1 MKKKEFEFLRD
12 KCLLFN
18 EFMEKKMIIS
28 SEIINAFKNS
38 NDLIIKAC
46 ENRHTKILREGNR
59 EVDLQIRE
67 LPLYLALELDKLF
80 QEKLGISI
88 DSINKK
94 MEKEIQKVIKR
105 GKILNEEEYRL
116 IKNREDEIY
125 VDNSKAEEKQQL
137 DRLMEAYEESTGANN
152 V

>member
-1 MKKKEFEFLRD
+1 MGKRELELLRD
-12 KCLLFN
+12 KILLFHDFMVEKSNMPN
-18 EFMEKKMIIS
+18 ELIKVIKSTNEL
-28 SEIINAFKNS
+28 INKLYERKAL
-38 NDLIIKAC
+38 DLLKG
-46 ENRHTKILREGNR
+46 EDH

-67 LPLYLALELDKLF
+67 LPLYLSLELDKLF

-105 GKILNEEEYRL
+105 GKILNEKEYRL

>member
-1 MKKKEFEFLRD
+1 MKKEELKILRD
-12 KCLLFN
+12 KCLIFCTFLVQKTGVPKQSFGQTN
-18 EFMEKKMIIS
+18 KLIYKAYKD
-28 SEIINAFKNS
+28 NDVRALKVTS
-38 NDLIIKAC
+38 NDID
-46 ENRHTKILREGNR
+46 N
-59 EVDLQIRE
+59 QIRE
-67 LPLYLALELDKLF
+67 LPLYLSLELDKLF